1 MTLNEKAALILCC
14 EVWWWFY
21 AGRFIRSPICVVAI
35 IGTIEDKTDFIALWN
50 WRRCEQQ
57 IHYLSPA
64 STIQY
69 NSDHQQRLHEW
80 QWNSLFRSWKASICT
95 PRASK
100 YSMLLISPTSTIKQI
115 CTFATDYENC
125 WTAFTPSPQ
134 HQSCRSVLMYS
145 IYLNIYFLWFQSHS
159 ARGLCFK
166 CPRHLITVTVV
177 NLWFIPVTSIVIS
190 PNFHSLTRH
199 YDQHD
204 RPRLISGPR
213 ISVSPGGDIK
223 L

>member
-1 MTLNEKAALILCC
+1 MLRGLVMILCRQIYPKPNLC
-14 EVWWWFY
+14 CRNNWNHWGQNRFY
-21 AGRFIRSPICVVAI
+21 C
-35 IGTIEDKTDFIALWN
+35 ALKLAEMSTAN
-50 WRRCEQQ
+50 T
-57 IHYLSPA
+57 LSVPA

-177 NLWFIPVTSIVIS
+177 NLWFIPVTGIVIS